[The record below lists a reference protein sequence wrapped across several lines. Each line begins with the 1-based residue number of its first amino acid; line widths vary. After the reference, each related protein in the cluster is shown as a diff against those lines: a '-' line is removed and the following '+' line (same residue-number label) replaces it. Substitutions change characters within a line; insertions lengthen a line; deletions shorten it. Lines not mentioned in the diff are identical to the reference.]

1 MPHRSDTDS
10 ARLRPGHAAAL
21 PITRED
27 SGQRCRGS
35 AVAAMAGRGT
45 MPPVAELPL
54 PDHIDGDP
62 NDRLVFRRGKLR
74 KREDDE
80 VRMLREA
87 LENLVDVPRVKRILL
102 ELSRFYNP
110 VTNKPVM
117 SLETRRRVAG
127 LLEAGDPDA
136 AKVLL
141 DAHLAEYLK
150 MDDRRSGGGS
160 S

>member
-1 MPHRSDTDS
+1 
-10 ARLRPGHAAAL
+10 
-21 PITRED
+21 
-27 SGQRCRGS
+27 
-35 AVAAMAGRGT
+35 
-45 MPPVAELPL
+45 MPPVAEPPL

-117 SLETRRRVAG
+117 SLETRRRVVG

-141 DAHLAEYLK
+141 EAHLAEYLR

-160 S
+160 A